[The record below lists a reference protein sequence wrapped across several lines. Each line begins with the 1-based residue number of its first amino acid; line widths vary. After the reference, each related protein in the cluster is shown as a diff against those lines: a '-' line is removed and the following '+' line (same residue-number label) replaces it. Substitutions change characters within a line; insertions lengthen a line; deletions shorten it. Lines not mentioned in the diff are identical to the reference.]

1 MKNDRKK
8 SVTTE
13 SLTDLKNPETEITK
27 GTNNLSGYP
36 VYPAK
41 DDIYNKDIEEEEINP
56 EDVSKIKMRDAKPGK
71 RNEKE
76 FDEDL
81 TGDDLDIPGS
91 ESDDEME
98 IIGSEDE
105 ENNYYSLGDDRQ
117 DRDEDKS
124 S

>member
-41 DDIYNKDIEEEEINP
+41 DDIYNKDIEEVEINP
-56 EDVSKIKMRDAKPGK
+56 EDVSQIKMRDAKPGK

>member
-41 DDIYNKDIEEEEINP
+41 DDIYNKDIEEEINP